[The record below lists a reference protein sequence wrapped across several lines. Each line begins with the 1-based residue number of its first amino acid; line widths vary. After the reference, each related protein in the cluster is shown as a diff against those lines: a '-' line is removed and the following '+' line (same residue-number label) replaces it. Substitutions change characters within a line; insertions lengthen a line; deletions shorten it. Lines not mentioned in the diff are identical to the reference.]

1 MSRLREA
8 EAVASSAA
16 AEAQAAR
23 AHADACQS
31 QLAMAR
37 LEEGV
42 NKELAGQVRG
52 WEAFY
57 TGLGKHQG
65 LDFVMTSCTPL
76 HALASIYV
84 KEGMLA
90 DGTAKGRPA
99 FAPR

>member
-57 TGLGKHQG
+57 TGLGRLG
-65 LDFVMTSCTPL
+65 LCYDVLYP
-76 HALASIYV
+76 
-84 KEGMLA
+84 
-90 DGTAKGRPA
+90 TACACQHICQRRHVG
-99 FAPR
+99 